1 MRVPIE
7 IQAMSR
13 SDDACFL
20 GQKAV
25 ADAAEA
31 DANYRIVGG
40 NMVRMLGEVYPAPRA
55 FSRSTVDVD
64 AAVDEVEVIGSIADR
79 LKADSFHQES
89 GNLFVKSVTPQR
101 RIEVNLLMPY
111 RGPSQGKSVRAVP
124 GLGQVD
130 TFPELTFAMAQA
142 PLELDMTVTL
152 TNKEEVLTYTTFIPS
167 LESAVILKAHA
178 WKGRLEDKDLVDLC
192 SLLEI
197 RDAHPDTPWRLDVR
211 PLRATRR
218 TASHILH
225 NLLRPTL
232 ERKGRVGGR
241 EWPRGFDRLRTA
253 SLIRRH
259 VTTA

>member
-178 WKGRLEDKDLVDLC
+178 WKGRLKTRISSTC
-192 SLLEI
+192 APCWKSGTPTPI
-197 RDAHPDTPWRLDVR
+197 RHGVWMSDRCA
-211 PLRATRR
+211 
-218 TASHILH
+218 
-225 NLLRPTL
+225 
-232 ERKGRVGGR
+232 
-241 EWPRGFDRLRTA
+241 PRGELPPTSSTICSGRPWSGRDVSGDVNGHEDLIA
-253 SLIRRH
+253 SARR
-259 VTTA
+259 A